1 MPLQFNACQSV
12 TILICDRPWL
22 IQHYLRQP
30 QRLIEALAEP
40 KRIQALGQGRFR
52 LKMRSFAF
60 MTVHIQ
66 PVVDLL
72 VWHEAEANRLC
83 LKSVACQISGNDYIN
98 QRFQLQL
105 NGTLTAVA
113 GSRETQLDGLA
124 NLSVEVDLPPA
135 FWITPRPLL
144 EASGNSLLKGILLTM
159 KQRLSKQLLA
169 DYTSWVQA
177 QPGQGSLSDRALP
190 SASLPL

>member
-1 MPLQFNACQSV
+1 MSLQFNACQSV
-12 TILICDRPWL
+12 TIPICDRPWL
-22 IQHYLRQP
+22 IQHYLKQP
-30 QRLIEALAEP
+30 QRLIEALVEP

-72 VWHEAEANRLC
+72 VWHEAEANQLC

-105 NGTLTAVA
+105 NGALTAVA
-113 GSRETQLDGLA
+113 GSRGTQLDGLA
-124 NLSVEVDLPPA
+124 NLSVKVDLPPA

-169 DYTSWVQA
+169 DYASWAQA